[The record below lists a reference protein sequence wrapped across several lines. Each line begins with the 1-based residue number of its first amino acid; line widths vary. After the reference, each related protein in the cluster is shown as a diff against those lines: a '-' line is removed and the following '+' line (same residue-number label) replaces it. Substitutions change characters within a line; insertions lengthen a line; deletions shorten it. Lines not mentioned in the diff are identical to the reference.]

1 MRFLR
6 TVRQKLLNTNK
17 LGKYLLYALGEIILV
32 VIGVVIALQLNEM
45 KKNEEKGVTRDYYT
59 NAILE
64 DLKRDSIF
72 IRNGL
77 VSYQEQLD
85 VLNNQVSRIFDS
97 NATID
102 TIIHIAR
109 FEFDNTFYSIQY
121 NDNSFKTVVSSGYTD
136 LFDKGLIKKLMELDE
151 SHRAEI
157 SDTKP
162 SSETY
167 RTQLATYY
175 RTYSPDY
182 GMDQSNLI
190 DSIIWTD
197 IDEKDFVGKFRA
209 MLFMKIFITNEFMSH
224 LISIEKKTHNT
235 ITFIRKR
242 KANKT

>member
-1 MRFLR
+1 MIPFFRKIRKQFADDNKPLKYMR
-6 TVRQKLLNTNK
+6 
-17 LGKYLLYALGEIILV
+17 YAIGEIVLV
-32 VIGVVIALQLNEM
+32 VIGIVIALQLNEM
-45 KKNEEKGVTRDYYT
+45 KKNEEKGATRDYYT

-64 DLKRDSIF
+64 DLKQDSIS
-72 IRNGL
+72 IRNIL

-85 VLNNQVSRIFDS
+85 VLNNQVSRIFNS

-102 TIIHIAR
+102 TIINIAR
-109 FEFDNTFYSIQY
+109 FEFDNTFQSIQY
-121 NDNSFKTVVSSGYTD
+121 NDNSFKTVVSSGYVD
-136 LFDKGLIKKLMELDE
+136 LFDKGVIKRLMELDE

-167 RTQLATYY
+167 RTQLAAYY

-190 DSIIWTD
+190 DSIIWVD

-209 MLFMKIFITNEFMSH
+209 MLFMKIFITKEFMSH

-242 KANKT
+242 KAN